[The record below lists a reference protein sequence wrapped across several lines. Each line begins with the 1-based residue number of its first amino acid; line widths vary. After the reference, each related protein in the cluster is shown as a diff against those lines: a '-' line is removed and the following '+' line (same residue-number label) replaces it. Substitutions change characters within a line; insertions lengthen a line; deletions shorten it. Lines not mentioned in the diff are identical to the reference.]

1 MPHPFEAGGLAPLS
15 TGAAAAALSV
25 SIVDKGVSWDV
36 NVPLSEAVDLARV
49 SWDVNVPLSETVDPA
64 KSTLLIDSPPP
75 AITSSVGGE
84 ASPDSSEL
92 FLTDFFLPII
102 ERIGGGRGQR
112 ERRGNPSFYTFR
124 MTLFLTSSVLL
135 NNI

>member
-25 SIVDKGVSWDV
+25 SIVDKG
-36 NVPLSEAVDLARV
+36 V